1 MERDESSEMSRGEM
15 LARAEEALFRGK
27 MKRRDFMRI
36 ALAAGLSAATAHV
49 YAEEAKRAVTNQ
61 AHNARALKASYDY
74 VIVGAGSAGCVVASR
89 LSEDPSVTVLL
100 LEEGGWNEQKSVED
114 PALWPSNIGS
124 PTSYVYDYTDAAHCN
139 GRTIPLP
146 MGRGIGGGS
155 AINVMVWARGHKANY
170 DEWAEIT
177 GDAQWNY
184 DSVLSIYRKIEDWQ
198 GPTSRWRGKGGN
210 VYVEKLPSPNPIAP
224 AMMAAAAKAGV
235 PSTDDINAEA
245 MEGSGTCGIAQALIK
260 DGRRH
265 TVFAAYLRHALARP
279 NLTVLT
285 DSTVVRVDLD
295 GDRAS
300 AVRFIHGNRE
310 KHEKRIAARKE
321 IVLSAGTVA
330 TPKILMLSGIGD
342 AEELRGLGIKPIVHS
357 PNVGRN
363 LRDHILLGG
372 CVWEYKDALPPRNN
386 LAECTLF
393 WKSDARL
400 KVPDLQPFQI
410 EVPFVTDT
418 IAKQYQIPKAAWTL
432 APGLV
437 QPRSTGRVKLMS
449 SDFRAAPNVD
459 PNYLAEP
466 EDMKA
471 LLRCVELCR
480 EIGNAREMADFV
492 KREVVP
498 GPLDAG
504 AMENFVRNATGT
516 YFHLVGS
523 CAMGSDPGSVV
534 DAKLR
539 VRGVRGL
546 RVADASVMPNITTGN
561 TMAPSV
567 IIGERLAQIVRA

>member
-1 MERDESSEMSRGEM
+1 MELDKKPDNARGEM

-27 MKRRDFMRI
+27 MTRRRFMRV
-36 ALAAGLSAATAHV
+36 AAAAGLSAATAV
-49 YAEEAKRAVTNQ
+49 AYAEEARRAVANQ
-61 AHNARALKASYDY
+61 QHNARALKGVYDY
-74 VIVGAGSAGCVVASR
+74 VVVGAGSAGCVVASR
-89 LSEDPSVTVLL
+89 LSEDPSVSVLL
-100 LEEGGWNEQKSVED
+100 IEEGGWNEQKSVED
-114 PALWPSNIGS
+114 PALWPTNIGTS
-124 PTSYVYDYTDAAHCN
+124 TSYVHEYVGAAHCN
-139 GRTIPLP
+139 QRTIPLP

-177 GDAQWNY
+177 GDPQWNY
-184 DSVLSIYRKIEDWQ
+184 ESVLSIYRKIEDWQ
-198 GPTSRWRGKGGN
+198 GPASRWRGKGGN
-210 VYVEKLPSPNPIAP
+210 VYVEKLPNPNPIAP

-235 PSTDDINAEA
+235 TSTDDINGVA
-245 MEGSGTCGIAQALIK
+245 MEGTGACGIAQALIK

-265 TVFAAYLRHALARP
+265 TVFAAYLRHALVRP

-285 DSTVVRVDLD
+285 DSTVLRVDLD

-300 AVRFIHGNRE
+300 AVRFIHENR
-310 KHEKRIAARKE
+310 EKRIAAHKE
-321 IVLSAGTVA
+321 IVLSAGTVG

-342 AEELRGLGIKPIVHS
+342 AEELRGLGIKPTVHS

-393 WKSDARL
+393 WKSDERL

-418 IAKQYQIPKAAWTL
+418 IAKKYQVPKAAWTL

-437 QPRSTGRVKLMS
+437 QPKSKGRVKLVS
-449 SDFRAAPNVD
+449 GDFRAAASVD

-466 EDMKA
+466 EDMRA
-471 LLRCVELCR
+471 LIRCVQLCR
-480 EIGNAREMADFV
+480 EIGNSPEMAEFV
-492 KREVVP
+492 KREVIP
-498 GPLDAG
+498 GPLDEG
-504 AMENFVRNATGT
+504 AVENFIRNATGT

-523 CAMGSDPGSVV
+523 CAMGSDAGSVV